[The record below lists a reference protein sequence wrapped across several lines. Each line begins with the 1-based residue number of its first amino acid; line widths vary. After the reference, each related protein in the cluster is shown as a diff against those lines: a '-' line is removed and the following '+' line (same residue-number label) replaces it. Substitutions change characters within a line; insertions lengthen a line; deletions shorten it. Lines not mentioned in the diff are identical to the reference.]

1 MAVPCWSS
9 WKTGMSSISLSRSST
24 SKQVG
29 AAMSSRLMPP
39 QTGAIAAIVRMRT
52 SGSFE
57 SMQIGYEL
65 TPPNSLNS
73 IDLPSITGMPAAA
86 PMSPSPRTAVPLVMT
101 ATMFRL
107 RVKSKALL
115 RSSAIAWHTR
125 ATPGM

>member
-1 MAVPCWSS
+1 MMFSTPAFMRIFEQATPDAPTPLTTTFRSAISSPVIFRALRSAASTTMAVPCWSS

-57 SMQIGYEL
+57 SMQMG
-65 TPPNSLNS
+65 
-73 IDLPSITGMPAAA
+73 
-86 PMSPSPRTAVPLVMT
+86 
-101 ATMFRL
+101 
-107 RVKSKALL
+107 
-115 RSSAIAWHTR
+115 
-125 ATPGM
+125 